1 MAGDER
7 VVEDSGEVSPER
19 IPRIMAKLRYQTRLV
34 SNPITVVGIGL
45 MEHRAIRI
53 ITT

>member
-7 VVEDSGEVSPER
+7 VVDVSGEVPPER
-19 IPRIMAKLRYQTRLV
+19 ISRIMAKLRYQTRLV

-45 MEHRAIRI
+45 MEHRGIRT